1 MNGLGRP
8 LFGYVSDWIGR
19 EYTMVL
25 TFSMGGVFIL
35 ALNRYGSDP
44 YLFVLLAA
52 LIFFSWGDIYSIFPA
67 LTSDQFGRKYA
78 TTNYGL
84 MYTAKGCASF
94 FVPIGGYLAARTGN
108 WTLTLEIA
116 AAADIL
122 AAILMLFVV
131 RPMRMRELRQQDPS
145 AASAYAPAD

>member
-1 MNGLGRP
+1 
-8 LFGYVSDWIGR
+8 
-19 EYTMVL
+19 MVL

-78 TTNYGL
+78 YDQLRTAVYRKGL
-84 MYTAKGCASF
+84 RVVLRADWRLSWRPA
-94 FVPIGGYLAARTGN
+94 PEIGR
-108 WTLTLEIA
+108 
-116 AAADIL
+116 
-122 AAILMLFVV
+122 
-131 RPMRMRELRQQDPS
+131 
-145 AASAYAPAD
+145 